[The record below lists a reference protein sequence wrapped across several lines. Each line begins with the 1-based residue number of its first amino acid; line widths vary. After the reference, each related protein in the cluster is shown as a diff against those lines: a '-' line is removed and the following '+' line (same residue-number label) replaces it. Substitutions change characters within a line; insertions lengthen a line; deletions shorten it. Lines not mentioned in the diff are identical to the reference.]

1 MNWFTSLPQ
10 WFQMSVIAIIIL
22 PLAYRLI
29 RYGFK
34 IKVKAPGG
42 AEGEIDADN
51 PEPEKTSSEKVL
63 MSGEEK

>member
-10 WFQMSVIAIIIL
+10 WFQMLVIFLIVG

-29 RYGFK
+29 RYGFSIK
-34 IKVKAPGG
+34 IKAPGG

-51 PEPEKTSSEKVL
+51 IPSEK
-63 MSGEEK
+63 SKKKRHGK